1 MNEWRSEGLKW
12 RWSLYNRWEEWSCKQ
27 IEMSTGFG
35 KTRGSKAVVLG
46 NTMGYVSG

>member
-1 MNEWRSEGLKW
+1 
-12 RWSLYNRWEEWSCKQ
+12 
-27 IEMSTGFG
+27 MSTGFG